1 MDVHSAHFNYV
12 DNLKFYFITIYQIR
26 AKNQLRVNGLSFGMY
41 YGTFFTVLVGMM
53 LYVLIALLACVQ
65 VYRLECFIYIP
76 YVYNYNIAKLSV
88 YMSY

>member
-1 MDVHSAHFNYV
+1 MDVHSAHSNYF
-12 DNLKFYFITIYQIR
+12 DNSKFYFITIYQIR

-65 VYRLECFIYIP
+65 VYRLKCFIYIP
-76 YVYNYNIAKLSV
+76 YVYNYNIAELSV